1 MKKDSLDDER
11 SELSPW
17 LREQREKGDG
27 FRLPDGY
34 FEGLEA
40 RVFERIDAG
49 AAHHR
54 PALRVV
60 KKNAGLA
67 IRPRAA
73 LALAAALSLVL
84 AAVWFFRSQPTEVL
98 APIASVE
105 LTDEEIEAYVLSNV
119 HDFEAQQ
126 LASLPTDESFEPD
139 APTEQSPRKARHPLD
154 DLKPEDVDALLNDM
168 TEEELED
175 LL

>member
-1 MKKDSLDDER
+1 MKKDSLDDELNK
-11 SELSPW
+11 LSPW
-17 LREQREKGDG
+17 LREQRRKGDG
-27 FRLPDGY
+27 FRLPDDY

-49 AAHHR
+49 AAHGR
-54 PALRVV
+54 PTLRVV

-67 IRPRAA
+67 IRPRTA

-84 AAVWFFRSQPTEVL
+84 AAVWFFRQPTETL

-119 HDFEAQQ
+119 HDFEADQ
-126 LASLPTDESFEPD
+126 LASLPPDESLESN
-139 APTEQSPRKARHPLD
+139 APSEQMPKKPKHLLD

-168 TEEELED
+168 TEEELEE